1 MNSLQAEPNPRDGD
15 ELTLRAPVGSDP
27 MLEWQPEGAPAQG
40 VDVLR
45 QHDEPAFLST
55 AAPGG
60 RPFGVWLLMLAVLAA
75 GAGAAYFFVKRQG
88 TAVVA
93 PSTAASAPATIEA
106 QPLPARALGGDVTPV
121 DLPPLDQS
129 DPVIRGLVNA
139 LSSHPRVVAWLATP
153 GLIRNFTV
161 VVDNIAEGKTP
172 AQHLKALGLS
182 SPYRVTGGP
191 KGLVGDPRNHHR
203 YDALAAGVA
212 SIDPVAAAR
221 LYASIKPGIEEAY
234 AELGHEDM
242 PFDRALERAIV
253 VLLETPA
260 PDAAPALTRAPKG
273 VGYRFA
279 SPQMEALPNAQK
291 QLLRAGP
298 DNVRAVQSWLRAVA
312 SALGIPEERLPA
324 RHG

>member
-1 MNSLQAEPNPRDGD
+1 MNSLPAEPEPRAGD
-15 ELTLRAPVGSDP
+15 ELTLRASSESDP
-27 MLEWQPEGAPAQG
+27 MLEWRPEEAPAQR

-45 QHDEPAFLST
+45 QHPEPPLPSE
-55 AAPGG
+55 PPPG
-60 RPFGVWLLMLAVLAA
+60 RPAGVWLLILAVMAV
-75 GAGAAYFFVKRQG
+75 GAGAAYFFMNRQG
-88 TAVVA
+88 TADVA
-93 PSTAASAPATIEA
+93 PSSAASASAGIEA
-106 QPLPARALGGDVTPV
+106 PPPARPLGGAVAPI

-129 DPVIRGLVNA
+129 DPLIRSLVNA
-139 LSSHPRVVAWLATP
+139 LSSHPRVVAWLATQ

-172 AQHLKALGLS
+172 ARHLKTLSLS
-182 SPYRVTGGP
+182 SPFRVTDGP
-191 KGLVGDPRNHHR
+191 RGPVGDARNHHR
-203 YDALAAGVA
+203 YDALAAAVT
-212 SIDPVAAAR
+212 SIDPAAAAR

-260 PDAAPALTRAPKG
+260 PDAGAPLTRAPKG

-279 SPQMEALPNAQK
+279 APQLEALPDAQK
-291 QLLRAGP
+291 QFLRAGP
-298 DNVRAVQSWLRAVA
+298 DNVRTIQSWLRAVA

-324 RHG
+324 TLG